1 VTAPAEHPS
10 ISRTLREI
18 SRPVWLVLV
27 GMLVNRLGNFL
38 QIYLVLFL
46 TAKGFS
52 AAAAGLALGAYGVGS
67 VIGVLAGGSVSDR
80 IGYRWTIVGSM
91 LACGVLTASFVYLT
105 NLAVVLVVAAT
116 VGAAAQA
123 YRPASSA
130 LLVELTPANQHVMVF
145 AVYRLAFNLGTT
157 AGPLLGALLI
167 TYSYNL
173 MFYADALTS
182 ICFGLLAL
190 TLPRRGSAASTE
202 AKDGDPRRSYLTV
215 LADRRYTLF
224 LLALFINAAV
234 YIQHISVLPVQLTAS
249 GHSTA
254 VYAALLSLNA
264 FVVICLELPFTRW
277 VQRMPARLAVAIG
290 VGLVGVG
297 MNLYVAG
304 PVIAMIVAA
313 TLVWTLGEMIGTP
326 TASAYPGQ
334 VAPPTLRG
342 RYIAALAFA
351 QQIGYAAGP
360 PLGLALWA
368 VWPAGVWW
376 ACGLFTVVAV
386 AAVLAGMPNRAG
398 SGPTDQVGEPADRVD
413 EPADQIGKPANP
425 VGKPADQAGEPADAG
440 EHVGVSGTDRSGRK
454 GSRAG
459 IEDM

>member
-1 VTAPAEHPS
+1 MTAPAEHPS

-52 AAAAGLALGAYGVGS
+52 AAAAGLALGAYGAGS
-67 VIGVLAGGSVSDR
+67 VIGVLAGGSICDR
-80 IGYRWTIVGSM
+80 VGYRWTIVGSM
-91 LACGVLTASFVYLT
+91 LACGLLTASFVHLT
-105 NLAVVLVVAAT
+105 NLAAVLVVAAI

-167 TYSYNL
+167 TYSYDL

-182 ICFGLLAL
+182 TCFGLLAL
-190 TLPRRGSAASTE
+190 TLPRRGPATPASSG
-202 AKDGDPRRSYLTV
+202 DGDASRSYVAV
-215 LADRRYTLF
+215 LADRRYTLA
-224 LLALFINAAV
+224 LLGLFINAAIYV
-234 YIQHISVLPVQLTAS
+234 QHISVLPVQLSAS
-249 GHSTA
+249 GHSATT
-254 VYAALLSLNA
+254 YAALLSLNA
-264 FVVICLELPFTRW
+264 FVVICLELPFTRF
-277 VQRMPARLAVAIG
+277 VQRMPARLAVALG
-290 VGLVGVG
+290 VGLVGAG

-304 PVIAMIVAA
+304 PAISIIVIA
-313 TLVWTLGEMIGTP
+313 TLVWTVGEMVGAP

-334 VAPPTLRG
+334 VAPPALRG

-386 AAVLAGMPNRAG
+386 AAVLAGMPDRA
-398 SGPTDQVGEPADRVD
+398 SG
-413 EPADQIGKPANP
+413 PADQVSGPAN
-425 VGKPADQAGEPADAG
+425 Q
-440 EHVGVSGTDRSGRK
+440 VSGRPTK
-454 GSRAG
+454 TAG
-459 IEDM
+459 LPLL

>member
-1 VTAPAEHPS
+1 MTAPAEHPS

-18 SRPVWLVLV
+18 SRPVWLVLA

-52 AAAAGLALGAYGVGS
+52 ATAAGLALGAYGAGS
-67 VIGVLAGGSVSDR
+67 VLGVLAGGSVSDR
-80 IGYRWTIVGSM
+80 AGYRWTIVASM

-105 NLAVVLVVAAT
+105 SLAAVLVVAAT

-167 TYSYNL
+167 TYSYGL
-173 MFYADALTS
+173 MFYADAFTS

-190 TLPRRGSAASTE
+190 TLPRRGPATPATPATPASSAA
-202 AKDGDPRRSYLTV
+202 GDARRSYLAV
-215 LADRRYTLF
+215 LADRRYALV
-224 LLALFINAAV
+224 LLALFINAAIYV
-234 YIQHISVLPVQLTAS
+234 QHISVLPVQLRAS
-249 GHSTA
+249 GHAATTYA
-254 VYAALLSLNA
+254 VLLSLNA
-264 FVVICLELPFTRW
+264 FVVICLELPFTRF
-277 VQRMPARLAVAIG
+277 VQRMPARLAVALG
-290 VGLVGVG
+290 VGLVGAG

-304 PVIAMIVAA
+304 PALTVIVIA
-313 TLVWTLGEMIGTP
+313 TLVWTVGEMVGAP

-334 VAPPTLRG
+334 VAPPALRG

-351 QQIGYAAGP
+351 QQIGYAVGP
-360 PLGLALWA
+360 PTGLALWA

-386 AAVLAGMPNRAG
+386 AVLLAGMPTRAG
-398 SGPTDQVGEPADRVD
+398 GTADLDQPAQASEPA
-413 EPADQIGKPANP
+413 
-425 VGKPADQAGEPADAG
+425 
-440 EHVGVSGTDRSGRK
+440 GVSRTERSGYRD
-454 GSRAG
+454 SYAEN
-459 IEDM
+459 EDTACRLRFKAT